1 MSSQPLAG
9 AADLFAHYQPAPGAY
24 DEWRDET
31 GQPRLHWQALTQH
44 LEHLGQRELVRRQE
58 AARRTIQENGITYN
72 VHGDATGNG
81 DHPWALDLIPWV
93 LAAAEWRDLERGL
106 TQRARLLNALLADLY
121 GPQEILKQGLLP
133 AELVF
138 DNPAFLR
145 ACHGMSLPQDLYLH
159 LYGAD
164 IGRSA
169 DGRWRV
175 LSDLTQAPAGTGYV
189 LENRIVLSRLLADLF
204 RDSQVQRMA
213 LFFQHMREM
222 LAGLAPRH
230 RDNPSIVMLS
240 EGPQDETYFGQAYL
254 ARYLGFALVEGE
266 DLAVRDQSVFLKM
279 LGGLQP
285 VDVILRRV
293 PDADCD
299 PLEWQGSANLGA
311 AGLVQSVRS
320 GQVAV
325 ANALGSGLLE
335 NPALLPFLPE
345 LCRRLL
351 SEEMELPSLPTWWCG
366 QPDVLAHVLDR
377 LDELTVVPVLGGAHS
392 APVQPG
398 QLEDTE
404 RDQLITALREHPH
417 RYVAQEPMTWSC
429 APTLDGDR
437 VVARHVFLRAYLTAH
452 EGSYQCLPGGLARAI
467 ETDGNLAA
475 ALRGGGVSKDT
486 WVLSDEPV
494 SAFSLLR
501 PAGAPVELSRGGGDL
516 PSRMADNLF
525 WLGRYVERADYMVR
539 AVRVVLIKLSERP
552 EGTTL
557 PYLNSLLHLL
567 DVNGPSGLE
576 QDEQHYAALDAE
588 VQAFLFDEGR
598 PGGFRSTVE
607 SIRRTAGIVRD
618 RLSAD
623 TWRMLNRIEL
633 TLQETSEGA
642 RTVGDVLE
650 MLDRMI
656 TRIAAFGGVSM
667 ESMTRGQGWRFLDMG
682 RRQERALQTVQLM
695 TCTLVESSPYEGALL
710 EDVLNIAD
718 SSITYRRRYLTNLQ
732 VAPVVDLLLTDE
744 TNPRSV
750 AFQLAA
756 LQEHVSKLPQAIDQ
770 VGPTEEE
777 RVALQAM
784 TAVRLVDVVQL
795 ASILEDGRRVHFQ
808 TLLASLT
815 DLLPQL
821 SETITRRFLSHAQ
834 AARQLEAPRLTG

>member
-1 MSSQPLAG
+1 MSEGPALTHSE
-9 AADLFAHYQPAPGAY
+9 LFAHYQPPPGSY
-24 DEWRDET
+24 DEWRDEN
-31 GQPRLHWQALTQH
+31 GQPRPHWQALTTY
-44 LEHLGQRELVRRQE
+44 LGQLGRRELLRRQE

-81 DHPWALDLIPWV
+81 DHPWELDVIPWV
-93 LAAAEWRDLERGL
+93 LPPAEWRELESGL
-106 TQRARLLNALLADLY
+106 IQRARLLNALLADLH
-121 GPQEILKQGLLP
+121 GPQTVLQRGWLP
-133 AELVF
+133 PELVF

-145 ACHGMSLPQDLYLH
+145 ACHGIQVPRDLFLH
-159 LYGAD
+159 LYAAD
-164 IGRSA
+164 LGRAA

-213 LFFQHMREM
+213 QFFQRMRET
-222 LAGLAPRH
+222 LAALAPRH

-266 DLAVRDQSVFLKM
+266 DLAVRDQSVYLKM

-293 PDADCD
+293 PDAACD
-299 PLEWQGSANLGA
+299 PLELQGAANLGA
-311 AGLVQSVRS
+311 AGLVQAVRA
-320 GQVAV
+320 GHVAV
-325 ANALGSGLLE
+325 ANALGAGLLE
-335 NPALLPFLPE
+335 SPGILPFLPE
-345 LCRRLL
+345 LSRHLL
-351 SEEMELPSLPTWWCG
+351 NEELALPSLPTWWCG
-366 QPDVLAHVLDR
+366 QPEVLVNVLDR
-377 LDELTVVPVLGGAHS
+377 LDELTIVPVFGPEHGH
-392 APVQPG
+392 PVQPALLG
-398 QLEDTE
+398 DTE
-404 RDQLITALREHPH
+404 RDQLIAALREHPH
-417 RYVAQEPMTWSC
+417 RFVAQEPMVWSS
-429 APTLDGDR
+429 APALAGDR
-437 VVARHVFLRAYLTAH
+437 VVARHIFLRAYLTAH
-452 EGSYQCLPGGLARAI
+452 EQSYQALPGGLARAL
-467 ETDGNLAA
+467 EAGGDLAA
-475 ALRGGGVSKDT
+475 ALRVGGVSKDT

-494 SAFSLLR
+494 NEFSLLR

-557 PYLNSLLHLL
+557 PYLHSLLHLL
-567 DVNGPSGLE
+567 EVSAPTGVE
-576 QDEQHYAALDAE
+576 QDESHYAALEAE
-588 VQAFLFDEGR
+588 VQAFLFDETR

-633 TLQETSEGA
+633 TLQETAEGA
-642 RTVGDVLE
+642 RTVGDVLD

-656 TRIAAFGGVSM
+656 TRVAAFGGVSM
-667 ESMTRGQGWRFLDMG
+667 ESMTRGHGWRFLDLG
-682 RRQERALQTVQLM
+682 RRLERALQTMQLLQ
-695 TCTLVESSPYEGALL
+695 CTLVETSPYEGALL

-732 VAPVVDLLLTDE
+732 TAPVVDLLLTDE
-744 TNPRSV
+744 TNPRSL

-756 LQEHVSKLPQAIDQ
+756 LQDHVDKLPHALDQ
-770 VGPTEEE
+770 VGPTGEE
-777 RVALQAM
+777 RLALQLM
-784 TAVRLVDVVQL
+784 TAVRLADVVQL
-795 ASILEDGRRVHFQ
+795 ASVLEDGQRVHFRD
-808 TLLASLT
+808 LLARLNE
-815 DLLPQL
+815 LLPQL
-821 SETITRRFLSHAQ
+821 SETITSCYLSHAQ
-834 AARQLEAPRLTG
+834 SARQLETPRLSG